1 MDLIKVENES
11 LARDPVSGAIL
22 ETDKTKL
29 NKYRL
34 MKQSMSDKD
43 KRMDEL
49 LERIN
54 KLEELIGQ
62 LAHGS
67 HNAT

>member
-11 LARDPVSGAIL
+11 LARDPISGAIL

-34 MKQSMSDKD
+34 MKQSISDKD

>member
-1 MDLIKVENES
+1 MDLIKVENET

-29 NKYRL
+29 NKYR
-34 MKQSMSDKD
+34 MIKQSMTEKD
-43 KRMDEL
+43 KRVDEL